1 MARVGELRGRRGLT
15 VKTPAVLLDSLGIS
29 TAFLTPDLTEKLGEP
44 VVSTV
49 HLGNAFSVQGLLQS
63 NKQSTRP
70 EKRELGDVFGLH
82 KQSLVFLTPRPDVAS
97 GIFGAPLDQPAS
109 GQDYAFETVHGR
121 KRVGVDEYLSLVMDC
136 RPDLFA
142 VLAQEPPVTAAAKKH
157 DVAARQNAEWLART
171 CALLNGSPQA
181 AVAEPSTS
189 KAETSVGG
197 SSSRNGDGE
206 QHNAAKHASNSDEAA
221 LGSAT
226 VAAWKAIIAQ
236 APAAGAANAG
246 GGTGEAKPSRKRK
259 LGKSDFTPG
268 LVAALRAQAAREQAF
283 LKDLGCI
290 GRQATR
296 RMRQRLMQQVR
307 SGTASP
313 TTEVA
318 DHGPQAANSAAE
330 TTRAL
335 DVQAF
340 AKFGT
345 EAAALAVVTGGQ
357 DLTQWKENA
366 RRAAASSVKGFILG
380 FNSGASADGSG
391 DAFGGESGR
400 ALHRD
405 ILREVGPLLAHGNK
419 KRVVLAQGAARSP
432 TMVLTMVAH
441 GIDLVD
447 CPLPVDCTR
456 AHRALVFPLL
466 HDGAALGRS
475 KANSAGDSEPSSE
488 FLAQMD
494 AFTEAQE
501 AEEYSLVKPSTQND
515 SSAPSEA
522 GESDWQD
529 ALFAEGP
536 SKEGG
541 SAATAEDLFGN
552 SSQGPGP
559 RISMDLFDK
568 SFEVDQ
574 QPLVI
579 GCE

>member
-1 MARVGELRGRRGLT
+1 
-15 VKTPAVLLDSLGIS
+15 
-29 TAFLTPDLTEKLGEP
+29 
-44 VVSTV
+44 
-49 HLGNAFSVQGLLQS
+49 
-63 NKQSTRP
+63 
-70 EKRELGDVFGLH
+70 
-82 KQSLVFLTPRPDVAS
+82 
-97 GIFGAPLDQPAS
+97 
-109 GQDYAFETVHGR
+109 
-121 KRVGVDEYLSLVMDC
+121 MDC

-345 EAAALAVVTGGQ
+345 EAAALAVVTGALKCQVCCAHVVWICGFNQVLNSVNMWTPKLFVTGGQ

-391 DAFGGESGR
+391 DAFGGVRLGCVTACGICWRCSVDE
-400 ALHRD
+400 A
-405 ILREVGPLLAHGNK
+405 AHHPRLCHDWLGNDF
-419 KRVVLAQGAARSP
+419 
-432 TMVLTMVAH
+432 H
-441 GIDLVD
+441 N
-447 CPLPVDCTR
+447 C
-456 AHRALVFPLL
+456 
-466 HDGAALGRS
+466 
-475 KANSAGDSEPSSE
+475 
-488 FLAQMD
+488 
-494 AFTEAQE
+494 
-501 AEEYSLVKPSTQND
+501 
-515 SSAPSEA
+515 
-522 GESDWQD
+522 
-529 ALFAEGP
+529 
-536 SKEGG
+536 
-541 SAATAEDLFGN
+541 
-552 SSQGPGP
+552 
-559 RISMDLFDK
+559 
-568 SFEVDQ
+568 
-574 QPLVI
+574 
-579 GCE
+579 